1 MQTDVGHFPV
11 WYLLG
16 FSDFLINFLNYFWGI
31 FHFFFTSRFWCWYN
45 FMECDTFEVF
55 LAQKHLIFF
64 LQIIS
69 LYKTGLKVFQG
80 PILQRFLS
88 QVLGILTSNCILAH
102 AFSWSKNDKK
112 PSKIQLIQRSPSQF
126 IIMQLLIV
134 LYFSFI
140 KVQT

>member
-1 MQTDVGHFPV
+1 M
-11 WYLLG
+11 
-16 FSDFLINFLNYFWGI
+16 NYFWGI
-31 FHFFFTSRFWCWYN
+31 FHFFFTWRFWCWHN

-88 QVLGILTSNCILAH
+88 QVLGILTSKHMLAH
-102 AFSWSKNDKK
+102 VFYCHPSQTIVYLIKLYSWFFYVTASSHVFTQQLISEFFFIQWSCLWIG
-112 PSKIQLIQRSPSQF
+112 PSKTF
-126 IIMQLLIV
+126 
-134 LYFSFI
+134 FS
-140 KVQT
+140 